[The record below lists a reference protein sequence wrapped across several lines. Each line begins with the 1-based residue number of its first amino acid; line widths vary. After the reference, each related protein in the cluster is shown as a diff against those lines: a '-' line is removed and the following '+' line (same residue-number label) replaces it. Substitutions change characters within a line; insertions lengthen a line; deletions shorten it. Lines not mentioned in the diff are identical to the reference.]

1 MAEDWASISA
11 LVQALFKMEPT
22 DWLKLV
28 AELDK
33 TTKKIV
39 PQDNTVLVTTLNG
52 CLPLSMQKLTKLCR
66 AS

>member
-39 PQDNTVLVTTLNG
+39 PQDNTVLVTTLKG
-52 CLPLSMQKLTKLCR
+52 VW
-66 AS
+66 